1 MKPVGL
7 SLAIVCL
14 LMMGGCMVGPKYA
27 RPTLPTPPAFK
38 EPLPDSFK
46 ESKDWKVAQ
55 PGSPALSAKW
65 WESFGDPQLNALEE
79 QVPAGNQDLKV
90 AEARFRQARAMI
102 RVNRAAEFPT
112 ISTGPSVASL
122 RDSGNR
128 PYFAVPA
135 TATGDFSLPFD
146 FSYEVDL
153 WGRVR
158 RTVNAAREEAQASAA
173 DLATAT
179 LSIQAELAFDYFEL
193 RSADAQKQLLDDTV
207 AAYTNALQL
216 TTNRFEG
223 GASPKADVAQA
234 QTQLATARA
243 QDTDIGVAR
252 AQFEHAIAILLGKPP
267 AAFELG
273 SAPLD
278 GQPPAIPVGLP
289 SQLVE
294 RRPDIAASERRVAEA
309 NEQIGIARAAFFPT
323 VTLGGSAGL
332 EGTSILNWLNWP
344 SRFWAVGPS
353 MAQTLFDAGRRHATS
368 DAALAG
374 YDAAVASYRETA
386 LTAFQQVEDNLAA
399 LRVLEHE
406 AGQQREAVASAEES
420 LELFTNR
427 YQGGVDNYLQV
438 ITAQTTALEN
448 QRNEIDIQRRRMDA
462 SVLLIKAL
470 GGGWNLGNLPSV
482 ASLR

>member
-1 MKPVGL
+1 MKPVRLG
-7 SLAIVCL
+7 LAIAAL

-27 RPTLPTPPAFK
+27 KPVLPTPVVFNA
-38 EPLPDSFK
+38 PDSFK
-46 ESKDWKVAQ
+46 ETKDWKIAQ
-55 PGSPALSAKW
+55 PGTPLPAKW
-65 WESFGDPQLNALEE
+65 WESFHDAQLTAMEE
-79 QVPAGNQDLKV
+79 QVAAGNQDLKV

-112 ISTGPSVASL
+112 ISTGTSVASV

-158 RTVNAAREEAQASAA
+158 RTVNAAKEEAQASAA

-179 LSIQAELAFDYFEL
+179 LSIQAELAYDYFEL
-193 RSADAQKQLLDDTV
+193 RAADAQKQLLDDTV

-223 GASPKADVAQA
+223 GAAANSDVAQA

-252 AQFEHAIAILLGKPP
+252 AQYEHAIAILLGKPP

-273 SAPLD
+273 SLPLE
-278 GQPPAIPVGLP
+278 GEPPAIPVGLP
-289 SQLVE
+289 SQLME

-353 MAQTLFDAGRRHATS
+353 FAQTLFDAGRRHATS

-399 LRVLEHE
+399 LRVLEGE
-406 AGQQREAVASAEES
+406 AVQQREAVAAAEES

-448 QRNEIDIQRRRMDA
+448 RRNEIDIQRRRMDA
-462 SVLLIKAL
+462 SVLLIKGL
-470 GGGWNLGNLPSV
+470 GGGWNSGNLPTVS
-482 ASLR
+482 SLR